1 VNPDVYNASQK
12 LESWLGLEGIAG
24 ESICSKAPLSIK
36 AVLQVYEISDSD
48 DSGDDDNTEENLF
61 LLLVT
66 AKTATLPR
74 QLKLM
79 DLFNLV
85 AAPEG
90 LSSSSLAMICA
101 LPAHTQRSLKAVQ
114 QGVDLPKARPLKRR
128 RLKKRHLTASE
139 LWEL

>member
-12 LESWLGLEGIAG
+12 LESWLSPEGIAG

-36 AVLQVYEISDSD
+36 AAPQVYKISDSN
-48 DSGDDDNTEENLF
+48 DSGDDNNTAEDPSLSPI
-61 LLLVT
+61 T
-66 AKTATLPR
+66 AKTATSPR

-79 DLFNLV
+79 DLFNPV

-90 LSSSSLAMICA
+90 LSSSSLATICA

-114 QGVDLPKARPLKRR
+114 RGVDLPKARPPKRR
-128 RLKKRHLTASE
+128 HLKKQHLTASK
-139 LWEL
+139 L

>member
-24 ESICSKAPLSIK
+24 ESICSKAPLSIE
-36 AVLQVYEISDSD
+36 AAPQVYEISDSN
-48 DSGDDDNTEENLF
+48 DSGDDDNTAEDLS
-61 LLLVT
+61 LLPIT
-66 AKTATLPR
+66 AKTATSPR

-85 AAPEG
+85 AALEG
-90 LSSSSLAMICA
+90 LSSSSLATICA
-101 LPAHTQRSLKAVQ
+101 LPAHTQRSLEAVRR
-114 QGVDLPKARPLKRR
+114 GVDLPEARPLKRR

-139 LWEL
+139 L